1 MQSTPIDARV
11 VADKIAQSGL
21 KSVGLASIRE
31 LNRLVN
37 AIETETGE
45 GFIRMEMGVPGLDP
59 PAIAVAAE
67 IEALSRGVGS
77 KYPPFDGI
85 PELKAEIARFV
96 KNFLDVGVSTR
107 CCFPTVGSMQ
117 GGYLAMMM
125 AGRRMA
131 GKDRILFI
139 DPGFPVN
146 KKQATAIGLGYD
158 SFDVYD
164 YRGEKLREKLAGY
177 LETGRFGAVL
187 YSTPNN
193 PSWVCFTEAELTVI
207 GELCTAFDVI
217 AIEDMAYFGMDFRKD
232 YGQPGEAP
240 FIPTVAKFTDHFIL
254 LISSS
259 KSFSLAG
266 QRIAMTAV
274 SEHLFDSKGDGL
286 RPWYGTD
293 DFGYAY
299 IFGGMYTLSSGVCHS
314 TQHGLAALLSAVNDG
329 QYDFVGAVRE
339 YGDRAAVMK
348 RLFTENGFSL
358 VYDRDDDRP
367 LADGFY
373 FTVAY
378 PGFSGVDLVEEL
390 LYYGIS
396 AISLATTGSSRSEG
410 IRACVS
416 MTGPDR
422 YEELETRLQRFH
434 ADHQGRT
441 CDGR

>member
-1 MQSTPIDARV
+1 MQTTPMDAGV
-11 VADKIAQSGL
+11 VRESIGKSGL

-37 AIETETGE
+37 TIEDGTGKS
-45 GFIRMEMGVPGLDP
+45 FIRMEMGVPGLEP
-59 PAIAVAAE
+59 PAVAVAAE
-67 IEALSRGVGS
+67 IEALNQGVGS

-85 PELKAEIARFV
+85 PALKAEIARFV
-96 KNFLDVGVSTR
+96 KNYIDVSVSTPG
-107 CCFPTVGSMQ
+107 CFPTVGSMQ

-125 AGRRMA
+125 AGRRMR
-131 GKDRILFI
+131 GKEKILFI

-146 KKQATAIGLGYD
+146 KKQATVIGLEYD

-164 YRGEKLREKLAGY
+164 YRGGKLREKLDSY
-177 LETGRFGAVL
+177 LQTGRFGAVL

-193 PSWVCFTEAELTVI
+193 PSWICYTEKELAVI
-207 GELCTAFDVI
+207 GELCTAHDVI
-217 AIEDMAYFGMDFRKD
+217 AIEDMAYFGMDFRQD
-232 YGQPGEAP
+232 YGRPGTEP
-240 FIPTVAKFTDHFIL
+240 FIPSVAKFTDNFIL

-274 SEHLFDSKGDGL
+274 SDRLFDSAGDGL
-286 RPWYGTD
+286 QRWFGTD
-293 DFGYAY
+293 NFGYAY
-299 IFGGMYTLSSGVCHS
+299 IFGGMYALSSGVCHS
-314 TQHGLAALLSAVNDG
+314 TQYGLAALLTAVNDG
-329 QYDFVGAVRE
+329 QFDFVGAVSE
-339 YGDRAAVMK
+339 YGRRAEVMK
-348 RLFTENGFSL
+348 RLFTQNGFHL
-358 VYDRDDDRP
+358 VYDRDDTLP

-378 PGFSGVDLVEEL
+378 PGFSGVDLVEAL

-396 AISLATTGSSRSEG
+396 AISLATTGSSRTEG

-422 YEELETRLQRFH
+422 FEALELRLNRFH
-434 ADHQGRT
+434 QDHQRKT